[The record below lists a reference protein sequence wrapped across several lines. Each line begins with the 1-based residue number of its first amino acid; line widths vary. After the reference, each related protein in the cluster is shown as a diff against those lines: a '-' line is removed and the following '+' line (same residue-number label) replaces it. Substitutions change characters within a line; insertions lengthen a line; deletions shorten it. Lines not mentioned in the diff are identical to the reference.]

1 MYDPNYSAAIDT
13 YLEEISSL
21 EDCLDAAQERAD
33 EWMRLGVNL
42 FWALHETDNTVANSI
57 WWDEP
62 TLQEEILGKYFEDE
76 PGKCIW
82 EIKVDGNSFCKLLGR
97 ETACHVIGCEKDA

>member
-1 MYDPNYSAAIDT
+1 MYDEQRDT
-13 YLEEISSL
+13 FLEEISSL
-21 EDCLDAAQERAD
+21 EDCLDECQERAD
-33 EWMRLGVNL
+33 EWTRLGVNL
-42 FWALHETDNTVANSI
+42 FWALFETDNTVANAI

-62 TLQEEILGKYFEDE
+62 TLQEELPGKYFEDE

-97 ETACHVIGCEKDA
+97 EVMCHENGCEKDA